1 MKKAWPFLL
10 ITISLL
16 FALPLRGQHITI
28 KSNLLYWATT
38 TPNMGFEFR
47 LGKKLSVDLW
57 GAYNAWEF
65 NNDMSLKHYLVQPEL
80 RYWPCQTFEGHFFG
94 LHGHYGHF
102 NIGNIPFIPGLEETN
117 YRGELYGGGL
127 TWGYHWVIGRHWGLE
142 AFIGAGYAY
151 MEYDKYVC
159 YDCTEV
165 IATYRRHY
173 FGPTRAGVSLIFF
186 IH

>member
-57 GAYNAWEF
+57 GAYNA
-65 NNDMSLKHYLVQPEL
+65 
-80 RYWPCQTFEGHFFG
+80 
-94 LHGHYGHF
+94 
-102 NIGNIPFIPGLEETN
+102 
-117 YRGELYGGGL
+117 
-127 TWGYHWVIGRHWGLE
+127 
-142 AFIGAGYAY
+142 
-151 MEYDKYVC
+151 
-159 YDCTEV
+159 
-165 IATYRRHY
+165 
-173 FGPTRAGVSLIFF
+173 
-186 IH
+186 

>member
-1 MKKAWPFLL
+1 MNKFGLLL
-10 ITISLL
+10 IIMLCLTLT
-16 FALPLRGQHITI
+16 PLRSQHVSL

-47 LGKKLSVDLW
+47 LSDHVSLDAW
-57 GAYNAWEF
+57 GAYNAWVF
-65 NNDMSLKHYLVQPEL
+65 NNGMSLKHYLAQPEV

-94 LHGHYGHF
+94 VHGHYGHF
-102 NIGNIPFIPGLEETN
+102 NMGNIPFITAMSDYN

-127 TWGYHWVIGRHWGLE
+127 TYGYHCILGRHWGLE
-142 AFIGAGYAY
+142 AFIGAGYARMTY
-151 MEYDKYVC
+151 EKYVC
-159 YDCTEV
+159 YDCSEV
-165 IATYRRHY
+165 VASYKRNY